1 MSCHFRSGEH
11 HFLAFSTTCMR
22 LYKTAFLAGHDV
34 LRFSHWADHF
44 LALFSKAHQF
54 VQKSIFSPRSGRFV
68 ILALGH
74 HSLALTPKCPTLY
87 KTAFSERDQHV
98 LSFWHWVHHFFAIS
112 CKVHEF
118 VRNSVFSPS

>member
-1 MSCHFRSGEH
+1 MS
-11 HFLAFSTTCMR
+11 
-22 LYKTAFLAGHDV
+22 LYKTAFSAGHHV

-54 VQKSIFSPRSGRFV
+54 VQNSTFSPSSGSFV

-74 HSLALTPKCPTLY
+74 HFLAFTPKCTTLY

-98 LSFWHWVHHFFAIS
+98 LSVWHWVHHFLAIS

-118 VRNSVFSPS
+118 VRNSIFSLS

>member
-1 MSCHFRSGEH
+1 MSCHFRSGQH
-11 HFLAFSTTCMR
+11 HFLAFSTKCMS
-22 LYKTAFLAGHDV
+22 LYKTAFSAGHHV

-54 VQKSIFSPRSGRFV
+54 VQNSIFSPRSGRFV
-68 ILALGH
+68 ILAQGH
-74 HSLALTPKCPTLY
+74 HFLAFTPKCTPLY

-98 LSFWHWVHHFFAIS
+98 LSVWHWVHHFLAIS
-112 CKVHEF
+112 CKVREF